1 MNSISMRCEYS
12 LVIKLVVGIL
22 TLLSWLL
29 FISTLPISLCFCL
42 KVIQEYEKAAIWKL
56 GRLKKNL
63 KGPGMIIV
71 LPIIESFQRIDMRQK
86 IVDIPRQDVITKDSV
101 SISVDA
107 VTYCRIFDPF
117 VSLLNVKDPLK
128 ATERLA
134 QCTLTKVFGTKELQ
148 ELLSN
153 KGILA
158 KEVLSILDVATAPWG
173 IKVERVEI
181 EDVSLPKELQGAM
194 AAEAE
199 AARAAKAKL
208 IKAEGEIKSAIF
220 LREASKTLSASPY
233 ALQLKYLQTL
243 SSMASNNES
252 TIVFPLP
259 IDIDIDKMSTFRRH
273 VNE

>member
-1 MNSISMRCEYS
+1 MNTLSMRCEYS
-12 LVIKLVVGIL
+12 LGIKLTIGIM
-22 TLLSWLL
+22 TLLSWLV
-29 FISTLPISLCFCL
+29 FICTFPLSLCFCL
-42 KVIQEYEKAAIWKL
+42 KVIQEYEKAAICKL

-71 LPIIESFQRIDMRQK
+71 LPMTESFQRIDMRQK
-86 IVDIPRQDVITKDSV
+86 TLNIPRQDVITKDSV

-107 VTYCRIFDPF
+107 VIYCRTFDPYS
-117 VSLLNVKDPLK
+117 SLLNVKDPIE
-128 ATERLA
+128 ATVRLA

-148 ELLSN
+148 ELLCN
-153 KGILA
+153 KDILG

-181 EDVSLPKELQGAM
+181 EDVSLPKELQGVM

-208 IKAEGEIKSAIF
+208 IKAEGEIKSARF
-220 LREASKTLSASPY
+220 LRQASITLTESPY

-243 SSMASNNES
+243 SSMATNNES

-259 IDIDIDKMSTFRRH
+259 IDIDINKMS
-273 VNE
+273 